1 MENPIVPN
9 KPQEQAPL
17 KILTVSPESDLSKK
31 ITLDVDDIIQT
42 AAGAL
47 QKNAKIA
54 AAVANRTQSMTAVL
68 ARQAV
73 RKAIDSLIGET
84 TFLPEYRF
92 GDAIKEI
99 GSRTEH
105 FLREL

>member
-47 QKNAKIA
+47 QK
-54 AAVANRTQSMTAVL
+54 L
-68 ARQAV
+68 ARQ
-73 RKAIDSLIGET
+73 
-84 TFLPEYRF
+84 
-92 GDAIKEI
+92 
-99 GSRTEH
+99 
-105 FLREL
+105 